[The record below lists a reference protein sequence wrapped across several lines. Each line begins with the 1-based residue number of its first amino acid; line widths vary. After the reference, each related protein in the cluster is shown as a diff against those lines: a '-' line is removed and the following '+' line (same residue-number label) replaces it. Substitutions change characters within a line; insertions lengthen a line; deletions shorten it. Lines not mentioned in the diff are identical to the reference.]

1 MQQIRA
7 ERYLGKRIR
16 LSAYIKS
23 EGVDEWAGLW
33 MRIDGYDG
41 VMPSFDNMKNRPI
54 TGKTDWSRYEIVL
67 DVPQTAAMVAFG
79 LLLVGKGQVWLDD
92 AVLEVVGNDCATTD
106 LVSRELLQEPLEPED
121 EQSLAEYVKRLP
133 DMLMKTPSEPVNLDF
148 EVA

>member
-1 MQQIRA
+1 
-7 ERYLGKRIR
+7 
-16 LSAYIKS
+16 
-23 EGVDEWAGLW
+23 
-33 MRIDGYDG
+33 
-41 VMPSFDNMKNRPI
+41 
-54 TGKTDWSRYEIVL
+54 
-67 DVPQTAAMVAFG
+67 MVAFG

-106 LVSRELLQEPLEPED
+106 LVSRGLLQEPLEPED